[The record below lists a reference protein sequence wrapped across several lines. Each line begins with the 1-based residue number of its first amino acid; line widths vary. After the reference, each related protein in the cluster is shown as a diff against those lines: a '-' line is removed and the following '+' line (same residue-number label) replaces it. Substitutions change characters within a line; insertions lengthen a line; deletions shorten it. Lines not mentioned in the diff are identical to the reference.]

1 MGRPSHNVLLGSR
14 GGANGET
21 KKVGRGCC
29 MHCSCEGKGGFE
41 GENRSRAL
49 TLYMYTQ
56 RVSSPS
62 LAGITTTSFHY
73 IRCVLLYHYCICR
86 RFISAVAEGRAI
98 EIEGET
104 EKNMHAV
111 NCKCFSRVLHTRV
124 HPCQRAAA
132 CHKGDS
138 ANFHSTRCVKIV
150 CVRT

>member
-1 MGRPSHNVLLGSR
+1 MGRPSYNVLLGSG

-29 MHCSCEGKGGFE
+29 MHCSCEGKGRFE
-41 GENRSRAL
+41 RENRSRAL
-49 TLYMYTQ
+49 ILYMYTQ

-73 IRCVLLYHYCICR
+73 IRCVLLYHYHYCICR
-86 RFISAVAEGRAI
+86 RFIIAVAEGRAI
-98 EIEGET
+98 EIERET

-124 HPCQRAAA
+124 HPCQQQQQRATKETVQIFIALAA
-132 CHKGDS
+132 
-138 ANFHSTRCVKIV
+138 
-150 CVRT
+150 